1 MAITALDCPTRG
13 SLGVCPECGRSV
25 PDTCG
30 KDDPRAE
37 APTPTA
43 TDEQK
48 ASEPSQEA
56 TGESEATQATQV
68 AEAPKEL
75 TTEAPTKT
83 TSRKAASK

>member
-30 KDDPRAE
+30 KDDPRKE
-37 APTPTA
+37 VTPVA

-56 TGESEATQATQV
+56 AGESEAPQATQV
-68 AEAPKEL
+68 AEASEEL
-75 TTEAPTKT
+75 TTAAPTKSST
-83 TSRKAASK
+83 RKASSK